1 MHEDTSQDPEK
12 SPLDKPC
19 QSWGIGESCDQIKAV
34 KAFLLAAGCVICG
47 DNLQPQEN
55 GNKACIWARRAINR
69 KCADSGRTRTHARYR
84 YGILKSGTETDQDGA
99 RPKAGDVQTP
109 AITIEVGTKLVEAF
123 KEPRLQGEAT
133 TQESIRHMV

>member
-1 MHEDTSQDPEK
+1 MPAELTKRCREYIHTTKRSEHEDTSQDTEK
-12 SPLDKPC
+12 FPLDKPC
-19 QSWGIGESCDQIKAV
+19 QSWGFGES
-34 KAFLLAAGCVICG
+34 
-47 DNLQPQEN
+47 E
-55 GNKACIWARRAINR
+55 ARRAINR

-109 AITIEVGTKLVEAF
+109 AIRIEVGTKLVEAF

-133 TQESIRHMV
+133 TQEAIRHMV